1 MEENIYKSPESEI
14 NVNSNNEPELATR
27 GRRLWASMID
37 GFTIAIVTIPAMYF
51 TGGFDGISEGVKPA
65 FTYTLLFGLL
75 GIVIFFMINLNS
87 LKATG
92 QTLGKKVAGIKVVT
106 QDGELPTLR
115 KHFLKRYSVYF
126 VPGQIPVVGQILS
139 TLNILFIFGK
149 NKRCVH
155 DIAAGTKVVA
165 C

>member
-75 GIVIFFMINLNS
+75 GIIIFFMINLKS
-87 LKATG
+87 LKTTG

>member
-1 MEENIYKSPESEI
+1 MEENIYKSPDSEI
-14 NVNSNNEPELATR
+14 NVTSNNEPELATR

-75 GIVIFFMINLNS
+75 GIAIFFMINLNS
-87 LKATG
+87 LKTTG

-155 DIAAGTKVVA
+155 DIAAGTKVVV

>member
-1 MEENIYKSPESEI
+1 MEENIYKSPDSEI

-87 LKATG
+87 LKTTG

-155 DIAAGTKVVA
+155 DIAAGTKVVV

>member
-75 GIVIFFMINLNS
+75 GIIIFFMINLKS
-87 LKATG
+87 LKTTG

-106 QDGELPTLR
+106 KDGELPTLR

>member
-14 NVNSNNEPELATR
+14 NVNSSNEPELATR
-27 GRRLWASMID
+27 IRRLWASMID

-75 GIVIFFMINLNS
+75 GIIIFFMINLKS
-87 LKATG
+87 LKTTG

>member
-1 MEENIYKSPESEI
+1 
-14 NVNSNNEPELATR
+14 
-27 GRRLWASMID
+27 
-37 GFTIAIVTIPAMYF
+37 
-51 TGGFDGISEGVKPA
+51 
-65 FTYTLLFGLL
+65 
-75 GIVIFFMINLNS
+75 MINLNS
-87 LKATG
+87 LKSTG

-106 QDGELPTLR
+106 TDGALPTLR

-155 DIAAGTKVVA
+155 DIAAGTKVVT